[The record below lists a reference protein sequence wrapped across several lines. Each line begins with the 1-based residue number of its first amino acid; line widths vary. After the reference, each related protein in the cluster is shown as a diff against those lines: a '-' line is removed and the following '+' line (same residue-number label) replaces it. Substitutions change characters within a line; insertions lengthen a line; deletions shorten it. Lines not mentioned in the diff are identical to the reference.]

1 MIDLSFPSFRLFD
14 QPLHPIN
21 QKLCSVV
28 SLCRVTDPMSQLTIE
43 VGVGSLLCD
52 GNDVVSGRCPVIV
65 PVAVPRDRQAA
76 DLTDPSVPFVHLRK
90 TDAGVLL
97 VAGGVPSPPLLI
109 LFSSP
114 LGMSGAFVRAVP
126 DPVLVR
132 SKFFPTPFTDHA
144 FLPNKKDSRS
154 CPKGNNKCGAL
165 VIMII

>member
-154 CPKGNNKCGAL
+154 CPKGNNKYSSL